1 VCLLGREGTAEATK
15 PEKEK
20 MDSQHSAANAQPATT
35 SARPSMAGLASFWTK
50 SKKKKGVIAISGMC
64 VAGRQV
70 RM

>member
-1 VCLLGREGTAEATK
+1 
-15 PEKEK
+15 
-20 MDSQHSAANAQPATT
+20 
-35 SARPSMAGLASFWTK
+35 MAGLASFWTK